1 MAEEKKGKT
10 LLVVDDDP
18 ALRELLHDVLLKDG
32 YQVIVAAS
40 GDAAIAA
47 AAARRFDG
55 VLLDVMMPGTDGY
68 HVALEL
74 TKNRRIEESKI
85 IIMTARDTVRE
96 KGIAMM
102 SGAIATLQKPFT
114 VSELSAKLAEVFGTP

>member
-1 MAEEKKGKT
+1 MGEGKK

-18 ALRELLHDVLLKDG
+18 ALRELLMLDLPKQGYDVTPAENGDEALK
-32 YQVIVAAS
+32 
-40 GDAAIAA
+40 IAA
-47 AAARRFDG
+47 TQRFDG

-74 TKNRRIEESKI
+74 TKNQGIEASKI

-102 SGAIATLQKPFT
+102 SGAVSTLQKPFT
-114 VSELSAKLAEVFGTP
+114 IEQLHEKLNEVLG

>member
-1 MAEEKKGKT
+1 MSKK

-18 ALRELLHDVLLKDG
+18 ALRELLNMDLPKEGYEVQTAENGETALKLAG
-32 YQVIVAAS
+32 ET
-40 GDAAIAA
+40 
-47 AAARRFDG
+47 RFDA

-74 TKNRRIEESKI
+74 TKNQGIEASKI

-102 SGAIATLQKPFT
+102 SGATATLQKPFT
-114 VSELSAKLAEVFGTP
+114 VEQLHEKLREIIGGPS